1 MHFPHLK
8 KQSNEFHL
16 LKQKMSTKEIYY
28 LYSTDAAVK
37 CLIVE
42 NQTFKQHNALLN
54 TLMVLFIIVV
64 VIIMPP

>member
-16 LKQKMSTKEIYY
+16 LKQKTSTREIDY

-42 NQTFKQHNALLN
+42 NQTFSLHNALLN
-54 TLMVLFIIVV
+54 T
-64 VIIMPP
+64 

>member
-16 LKQKMSTKEIYY
+16 LKQKKSTKEIDY

-54 TLMVLFIIVV
+54 T
-64 VIIMPP
+64 

>member
-16 LKQKMSTKEIYY
+16 LKQKKSTKEIDY
-28 LYSTDAAVK
+28 LYSTDTAVK
-37 CLIVE
+37 CLTVE

-54 TLMVLFIIVV
+54 T
-64 VIIMPP
+64 